1 MQNLIKMVI
10 FLPGCVSRGKL
21 AVTSVVNSL
30 LKLAKSIQCHL
41 SNCLETYVAVDS
53 KERWSAW

>member
-1 MQNLIKMVI
+1 MVI
-10 FLPGCVSRGKL
+10 FFPGCVSRAKCEKKI